1 MELTSSVLFF
11 MLWIPVY
18 TRSPTG
24 SPSLSISCEECSQGF
39 NRTHNWRCRFGC
51 GDFYKGPRHPARR
64 PASVTKPTPEPTV
77 SGHTRRGSY
86 VDCKDCFG
94 HGKMKTPDPRCKYGC
109 GRWMTWP
116 TTPKTKVRPATFTDS
131 PVTSADVVKN
141 TEDPMDDHA
150 SPSILKAT
158 PVAPEAYK
166 SFKTTYLRYRNSIVI
181 IGLFVGLAA
190 MLVGYALYTIRR
202 RKKSNA
208 QPNPID
214 VAVVMND
221 LYNY

>member
-1 MELTSSVLFF
+1 M
-11 MLWIPVY
+11 
-18 TRSPTG
+18 R
-24 SPSLSISCEECSQGF
+24 
-39 NRTHNWRCRFGC
+39 
-51 GDFYKGPRHPARR
+51 
-64 PASVTKPTPEPTV
+64 
-77 SGHTRRGSY
+77 
-86 VDCKDCFG
+86 
-94 HGKMKTPDPRCKYGC
+94 TPDPRCKYGC

-131 PVTSADVVKN
+131 PVTSADIVKN
-141 TEDPMDDHA
+141 TEEAMDDHV

-158 PVAPEAYK
+158 PVAPQTNI

-202 RKKSNA
+202 RKKSKA
-208 QPNPID
+208 QPNPVD